1 MSIIRKFK
9 TLEQREE
16 AAKEI
21 SRLFNDGCTKTQLKQ
36 QFGVSYQTISTYI
49 ELGRKINDRK

>member
-1 MSIIRKFK
+1 MGIIRKFK
-9 TLEQREE
+9 TLEQREK

-21 SRLFNDGCTKTQLKQ
+21 LRLYNDGCTKTQLKQ
-36 QFGVSYQTISTYI
+36 QFGVSFNTITVYI

>member
-1 MSIIRKFK
+1 MGIIRKFK

-21 SRLFNDGCTKTQLKQ
+21 LRLYNDGCTKTQLKQ
-36 QFGVSYQTISTYI
+36 QFGVSFNTITAYI